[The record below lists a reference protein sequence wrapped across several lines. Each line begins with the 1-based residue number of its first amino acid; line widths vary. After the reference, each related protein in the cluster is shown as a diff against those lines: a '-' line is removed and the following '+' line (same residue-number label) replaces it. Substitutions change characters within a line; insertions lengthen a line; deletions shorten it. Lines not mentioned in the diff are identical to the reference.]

1 MRKRELIA
9 GVGALVIYA
18 LLPDI
23 LTRVETVLT
32 IGYFYA
38 VIWLL
43 YGWAAD
49 KAAEIRANRERLRI
63 KKQRR
68 KRSQSRVDVKL
79 RGRAVEIPAYRVEG

>member
-1 MRKRELIA
+1 MKKRELIA
-9 GVGALVIYA
+9 GVGSLVIYV

-38 VIWLL
+38 VIWLI

-49 KAAEIRANRERLRI
+49 RIARIRANRERLQI
-63 KKQRR
+63 KRRR
-68 KRSQSRVDVKL
+68 KRSQGRVDVRIKS
-79 RGRAVEIPAYRVEG
+79 RAVEIPAYRVEG

>member
-9 GVGALVIYA
+9 GVGALVIYV

-23 LTRVETVLT
+23 LTRFETALA
-32 IGYFYA
+32 IGYFAA

-49 KAAEIRANRERLRI
+49 KAAEIREGRERLQI
-63 KKQRR
+63 KKHRR
-68 KRSQSRVDVKL
+68 RSQGRVDVKL